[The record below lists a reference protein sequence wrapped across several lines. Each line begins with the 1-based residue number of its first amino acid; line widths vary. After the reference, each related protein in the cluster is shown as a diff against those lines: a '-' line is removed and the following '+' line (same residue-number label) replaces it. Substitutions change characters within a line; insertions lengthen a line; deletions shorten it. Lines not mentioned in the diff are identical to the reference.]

1 MEKKYVLCVFF
12 VVFLVSPA
20 PILAEALEKERETEN
35 KRQAQAL
42 FPLRYYAGM
51 TVPTSLFFALVAAY
65 GIHAVTRYYISR
77 AGKDSRS
84 CDNNRGWCRAKCL
97 PHEYYN
103 NYHSDICGSYCCCKP
118 K

>member
-1 MEKKYVLCVFF
+1 MEKKYFLCVFF
-12 VVFLVSPA
+12 VVLLVSPA

-77 AGKDSRS
+77 AGI
-84 CDNNRGWCRAKCL
+84 L
-97 PHEYYN
+97 YYASKKFSWRVVSLQEDYPPRN
-103 NYHSDICGSYCCCKP
+103 IA
-118 K
+118 